1 MITSADTKKAGLC
14 PGSRLWREVI
24 SSEEAGWK
32 TAYNQ
37 NWKAPALDLAKG
49 FSQCQTQTTNAWLH
63 PYRPQGLP
71 QCVCLDLVKELVR
84 TELTKTRLI
93 SYVSAIFS
101 KKFLVGNAFL
111 LKFRAQVVSKIKN
124 IHHTPPL
131 WVSLNAKGF
140 G

>member
-71 QCVCLDLVKELVR
+71 QCVCL
-84 TELTKTRLI
+84 
-93 SYVSAIFS
+93 
-101 KKFLVGNAFL
+101 GN
-111 LKFRAQVVSKIKN
+111 
-124 IHHTPPL
+124 
-131 WVSLNAKGF
+131 
-140 G
+140 